1 MGVSAHESSFGST
14 NEVKNWVGPIG
25 KAALALATMQPVAQ
39 FRRTQKIMQ
48 LVA

>member
-1 MGVSAHESSFGST
+1 MKYPLGQQMGR
-14 NEVKNWVGPIG
+14 KNWGLPCVD
-25 KAALALATMQPVAQ
+25 AALMLATMQPVAQ